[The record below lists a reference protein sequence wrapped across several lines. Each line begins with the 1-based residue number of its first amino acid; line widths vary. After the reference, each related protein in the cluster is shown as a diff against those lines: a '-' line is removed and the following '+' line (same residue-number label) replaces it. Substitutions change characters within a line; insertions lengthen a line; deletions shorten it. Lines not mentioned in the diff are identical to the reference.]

1 MKIKTESG
9 FICDV
14 NPRKVKDWRFIK
26 LLAKADEESELGSMS
41 ATTQL
46 LSFLL
51 GKEDEENLYKFV
63 EKDGVAEFE
72 DVVKVFKEILKICGE
87 NQETKK

>member
-9 FICDV
+9 FVCDL
-14 NPRKVKDWRFIK
+14 NPKKVKDWRFIK

-51 GKEDEENLYKFV
+51 SKEDEERLYKFV
-63 EKDGVAEFE
+63 EKDEVADFE
-72 DVVKVFKEILKICGE
+72 DVVKIFKEILKCCSE
-87 NQETKK
+87 NQEQKK